1 MHITISAKHMEL
13 TQPIREYIELKM
25 SRLPHFF
32 NRLQEI
38 RVIIE
43 RVPHGYHVEVVSDVE
58 HHKDFVANS
67 EHRDLYACVDV
78 VSDRA
83 VRQLHE
89 WKDRIRGAKK
99 HMGTRRRLD

>member
-13 TQPIREYIELKM
+13 TQPIRDYIERKM

-32 NRLQEI
+32 NQLQEI

>member
-99 HMGTRRRLD
+99 HIGTRRRLD

>member
-13 TQPIREYIELKM
+13 TQPIRDYIERKM

-43 RVPHGYHVEVVSDVE
+43 RVPHGYHVDVVSDVE

-67 EHRDLYACVDV
+67 EHRDLYACVDM

-99 HMGTRRRLD
+99 HIGTRRRLD

>member
-13 TQPIREYIELKM
+13 TQPIRDYIERKM

-67 EHRDLYACVDV
+67 EHRDLYACVDM

-99 HMGTRRRLD
+99 HIGTRRRLD